1 MRPGMSDGR
10 MFTDYRP
17 SSVVNE
23 MIQEKAEIDTT
34 GEYRNYL
41 QNVEITELKNKIVI
55 TKNDNVV
62 KNGVHS

>member
-1 MRPGMSDGR
+1 MSDGR

-23 MIQEKAEIDTT
+23 IIQERKDIETN

-41 QNVEITELKNKIVI
+41 QNVDIRELKNKIVI